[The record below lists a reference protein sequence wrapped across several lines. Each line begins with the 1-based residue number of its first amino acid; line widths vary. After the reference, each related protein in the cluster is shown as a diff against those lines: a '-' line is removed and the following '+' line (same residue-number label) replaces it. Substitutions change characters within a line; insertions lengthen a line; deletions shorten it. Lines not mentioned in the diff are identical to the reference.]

1 MCLHH
6 NKLRMS
12 HDNRSHDHGPVTNR
26 RSLLRTGA
34 AASALGLTG
43 VAGCLGG
50 GGGSGGSGGG
60 SLSAFLW
67 EGWEPVVKMFEEETD
82 ITVEQENATSTNN
95 MFTKVKN
102 APGEYD
108 VVVPNSGYASR
119 FRDAGI
125 VQPVA
130 DSKDAFMEDVPNY
143 GNTYQYFQQGTIAEH
158 LSADDG
164 WYGVPPRF
172 GLYGIGLDTD
182 EANPENIQSSADLW
196 DNRDALGGN
205 IGVNTDPVHS
215 ITHAVRALGYT
226 DLLRGDQMKVTGQ
239 AWEETR
245 QKFLEMADFTRA
257 MFESEAQVG
266 RALKSE
272 SYNTAVGPGRNDII
286 NLIQKGNEQFEF
298 VSPEE
303 GAIGW
308 TEAVLVSSES
318 QNVDAAKQFMNFLLR
333 PEVGAKLA
341 TADLAPSTVKGA
353 REHMTDRQIELFY
366 IPPEEVQDVIQD
378 KPFAE
383 PQKWKQLMSEFQTN
397 I

>member
-6 NKLRMS
+6 NEPLMS
-12 HDNRSHDHGPVTNR
+12 RDSSSGEPAATKR
-26 RSLLRTGA
+26 RTFLKTGA

-50 GGGSGGSGGG
+50 GGGGGSGGG

-82 ITVEQENATSTNN
+82 ITVKQENATSTNN
-95 MFTKVKN
+95 MFTKAKN

-108 VVVPNSGYASR
+108 IVVPNSGYASR
-119 FRDAGI
+119 FREAGI

-130 DSKDAFMEDVPNY
+130 DSKDAFMEEVPNY
-143 GNTYQYFQQGTIAEH
+143 GNTYQYFQEGTIAEH
-158 LSADDG
+158 LKGSDG

-182 EANPENIQSSADLW
+182 KVDPSNVQSSADLW
-196 DNRDALGGN
+196 ENRDKLGGN

-226 DLLRGDQMKVTGQ
+226 DKLRGDEMKVTGK
-239 AWEETR
+239 AWEETK
-245 QKFLEMADFTRA
+245 QKFLEMANFTRA

-272 SYNTAVGPGRNDII
+272 SYNTAVGPGRNDLI
-286 NLIQKGNEQFEF
+286 NLIKKGNKQFQF
-298 VSPEE
+298 VAPKE

-308 TEAVLVSSES
+308 TEAVLVSKES

-333 PEVGAKLA
+333 PKVGAKLA
-341 TADLAPSTVKGA
+341 TADLSPSTVKGA
-353 REHMTDRQIELFY
+353 KEHMTDRQIELFY
-366 IPPEEVQDVIQD
+366 IPPEDVQNVVQD

-383 PQKWKQLMSEFQTN
+383 PAKWKQLMSEFQTK